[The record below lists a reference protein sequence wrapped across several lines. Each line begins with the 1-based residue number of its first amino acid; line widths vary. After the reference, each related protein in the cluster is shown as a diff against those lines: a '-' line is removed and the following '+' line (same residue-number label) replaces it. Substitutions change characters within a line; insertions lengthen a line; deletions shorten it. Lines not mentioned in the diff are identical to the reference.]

1 MIREYKIWFEQSLA
15 MSISENLLYLKSIS
29 VYKFLLFYRSWGM
42 CTVAYAGGGDTGD
55 MSQSPTTDERG
66 KNREKETKNKLK
78 RKKNT
83 CCPRVSGQRWVR
95 HCMCMYGRGQSTI
108 EGYEFGINVHKKY
121 NVYAKHIRTWIFTH
135 KIAIKILSSSSF
147 FCRVLDALSDANEA
161 LKLDPAY
168 DPAIRLKT
176 IVLNMM
182 NRKDEAEK
190 FLDDLPGTSAGND
203 NLVKEV

>member
-1 MIREYKIWFEQSLA
+1 M
-15 MSISENLLYLKSIS
+15 
-29 VYKFLLFYRSWGM
+29 
-42 CTVAYAGGGDTGD
+42 
-55 MSQSPTTDERG
+55 
-66 KNREKETKNKLK
+66 
-78 RKKNT
+78 
-83 CCPRVSGQRWVR
+83 
-95 HCMCMYGRGQSTI
+95 
-108 EGYEFGINVHKKY
+108 
-121 NVYAKHIRTWIFTH
+121 
-135 KIAIKILSSSSF
+135 
-147 FCRVLDALSDANEA
+147 LDALSDANEA